1 MTQEPLERCAFC
13 GLRISDPCQS
23 VPPDTCER
31 SLNLLAQP
39 KENTMNTQSPSENE
53 STDDSTP
60 TYLLISNRTSEV
72 VSPELNLSDALTLA
86 ARIRKCG
93 GDVSIFK
100 ETKY

>member
-1 MTQEPLERCAFC
+1 MTQDPLEECLFC
-13 GLRISDPCQS
+13 GLRIADPCES
-23 VPPDTCER
+23 VPPDICEK
-31 SLNLLAQP
+31 AITIFYQP
-39 KENTMNTQSPSENE
+39 KENTMNTQSPAEIE
-53 STDDSTP
+53 STDNPSH